1 MSSAKG
7 LLKLGDWY
15 LSIHE
20 NDDGRPPNPEFWD
33 CTEIARFK
41 MITHFESH

>member
-7 LLKLGDWY
+7 LLKLVDWY

-20 NDDGRPPNPEFWD
+20 NDDGKPKPEFWD
-33 CTEIARFK
+33 CTEVENSK
-41 MITHFESH
+41 